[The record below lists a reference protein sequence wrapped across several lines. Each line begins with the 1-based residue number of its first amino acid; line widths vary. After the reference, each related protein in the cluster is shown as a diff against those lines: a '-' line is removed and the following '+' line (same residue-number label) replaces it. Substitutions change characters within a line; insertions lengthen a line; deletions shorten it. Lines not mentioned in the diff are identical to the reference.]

1 MSHLQTPPNLIPHH
15 AITSLLSHTP
25 QANELYKHTVVP
37 SPDSVR
43 KQEMRVDLYATE
55 ELNPTYINPR
65 TMTLVETIVLPLDMT
80 RVVNVEHYF
89 IDLTF
94 KFGAVEIEVGLGLG
108 SLGFGCS
115 TGQPVCVMDICPAS
129 CPAARGRA

>member
-1 MSHLQTPPNLIPHH
+1 M
-15 AITSLLSHTP
+15 
-25 QANELYKHTVVP
+25 VP
-37 SPDSVR
+37 SPDSAR

-108 SLGFGCS
+108 ISSMGLGCS
-115 TGQPVCVMDICPAS
+115 AGHPVGVMYGLVPVPDACMVPEACRS
-129 CPAARGRA
+129 L